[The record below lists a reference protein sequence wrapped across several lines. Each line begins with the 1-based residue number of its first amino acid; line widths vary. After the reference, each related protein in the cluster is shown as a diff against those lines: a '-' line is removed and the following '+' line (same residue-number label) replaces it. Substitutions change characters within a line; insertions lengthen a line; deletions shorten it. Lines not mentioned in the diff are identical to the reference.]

1 MNEISYSS
9 TVSPA
14 FDAFSI
20 LDLSHSNYCFNLHVH
35 DYILCRSSLC
45 VHICL
50 LVKCSLRH
58 FIHFFLLISL
68 FSYWILTEMYIL
80 DMVLYQLCLWDIVF
94 YVQFSPS
101 LWLVFSFSRLC
112 LSQSRNFKKVSLLN
126 LYFMYHAF
134 GIASKRSS
142 STSKT
147 FIYIFL

>member
-1 MNEISYSS
+1 MNEVSYSS
-9 TVSPA
+9 TISPA
-14 FDAFSI
+14 FDVFGI
-20 LDLSHSNYCFNLHVH
+20 LHLSHSNYCFNLHVH
-35 DYILCRSSLC
+35 DYTWCRSSLC

-58 FIHFFLLISL
+58 WVHFFFNFIVFSL
-68 FSYWILTEMYIL
+68 NFNSSLYIL

-101 LWLVFSFSRLC
+101 LWLVFSFSWQC

-134 GIASKRSS
+134 GVVSKKISQ
-142 STSKT
+142 
-147 FIYIFL
+147 